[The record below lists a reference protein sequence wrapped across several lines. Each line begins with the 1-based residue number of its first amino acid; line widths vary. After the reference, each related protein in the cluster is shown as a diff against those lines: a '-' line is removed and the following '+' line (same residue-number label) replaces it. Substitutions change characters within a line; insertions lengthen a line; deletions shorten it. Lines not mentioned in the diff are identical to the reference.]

1 MHSAMTALGKDIQ
14 RFYDLLEGGK
24 WLRLLNC
31 ARAPGVQA
39 IAVYRFGQMI
49 ATWPTAARVFVEPL
63 FIIAQFVVRA
73 LWGIELPRSASIGP
87 GLYIGHFGGII
98 VSPCAV
104 LGSYCSLS
112 PAITIGMSG
121 EGPRRGVPVIGDH
134 VYIAPGARVFGKIH
148 IGNNVKIGANAVV
161 YRDLPDNAIVALP
174 GFKIVSLAGNQHEAG
189 RDAIKHVA

>member
-1 MHSAMTALGKDIQ
+1 MHAAMTALRKDVQ
-14 RFYDLLEGGK
+14 RSYDLLEGGR
-24 WLRLLNC
+24 WLRLINC

-39 IAVYRFGQMI
+39 VAVYRFGQMI
-49 ATWPTAARVFVEPL
+49 ASWPTAVRVFVEPL
-63 FIIAQFVVRA
+63 FIFAQFVVRA
-73 LWGIELPRSASIGP
+73 LWGIELPRSAKIGP

-98 VSPCAV
+98 VSPRAV

-121 EGPRRGVPVIGDH
+121 EGARNGVPVIGDH

-174 GFKIVSLAGNQHEAG
+174 GFKIVSLAGNQHAAG
-189 RDAIKHVA
+189 RDAIKDVA